1 MKYKYAMFNF
11 IILLIFISVTSC
23 SSQEEK
29 ANKLFVKAATNIQ
42 KAKDIES
49 ISYELAYG
57 FFLKAQNYKE
67 AILNKYGNTNLAVEL
82 VSGKKIINGVKF
94 NQFEEI
100 ENNLF
105 EMCEFKSKP
114 LYIAFLVS
122 LQEKDED
129 ILYDLA
135 DAYNESGNNEL
146 IPQILEEAWNIIK
159 HSKYKIDYEYLYRKY
174 TKYDIVPISEILN
187 VLNDE
192 DRQEMWK
199 EKALY
204 YIDIENYDNALS
216 LINYDIKD
224 EYDKL
229 EILIELFDNMKDKE
243 YINELEEVID
253 SFDDEYIIAKL
264 KIKLGDLYSKMGYD
278 NFKTAYMEAFAL
290 AKSFTYLT
298 NECSAKKRVDI
309 LTESAER
316 LRSVNKTNLANE
328 AIRLA
333 LDTINYFGYD
343 IIFDS
348 YYRTFEQ

>member
-1 MKYKYAMFNF
+1 
-11 IILLIFISVTSC
+11 
-23 SSQEEK
+23 
-29 ANKLFVKAATNIQ
+29 
-42 KAKDIES
+42 
-49 ISYELAYG
+49 
-57 FFLKAQNYKE
+57 
-67 AILNKYGNTNLAVEL
+67 
-82 VSGKKIINGVKF
+82 
-94 NQFEEI
+94 
-100 ENNLF
+100 
-105 EMCEFKSKP
+105 
-114 LYIAFLVS
+114 
-122 LQEKDED
+122 
-129 ILYDLA
+129 
-135 DAYNESGNNEL
+135 
-146 IPQILEEAWNIIK
+146 
-159 HSKYKIDYEYLYRKY
+159 
-174 TKYDIVPISEILN
+174 
-187 VLNDE
+187 
-192 DRQEMWK
+192 MWK